1 MITFHFKVLIFAIS
15 DSSMG
20 RRVKVAVST
29 LNQWALDFAG
39 NVARILESIR
49 LAKEAGA
56 TYRTGP
62 ELELRYEV

>member
-1 MITFHFKVLIFAIS
+1 
-15 DSSMG
+15 MG
-20 RRVKVAVST
+20 RKITVAVST

-49 LAKEAGA
+49 LAREAGA

-62 ELELRYEV
+62 ELELR

>member
-1 MITFHFKVLIFAIS
+1 
-15 DSSMG
+15 MG
-20 RRVKVAVST
+20 RKVTVAVST

-62 ELELRYEV
+62 ELELWYVIQNCLNLNVFNLW